1 MQNAQICLLFF
12 VFWWGTNLTCYYD
25 LGFGFACH
33 TLSSYSSHWHR
44 HPDFIEK
51 LFWLCSLPH
60 TYDCPSHGQRKS
72 SSFSFL
78 NGNFWQR
85 IHQFLVGFGNTEC
98 LESANNGPHPTA
110 KVYDA
115 AGICITPLTP
125 LSHKIGPHKHETH
138 LYEKG
143 VTWSW
148 YILSLLCP
156 LACRT
161 INRWFKYVKNGAS
174 YWLIHDKANVT
185 L

>member
-12 VFWWGTNLTCYYD
+12 VFWWGTNLTCYFD
-25 LGFGFACH
+25 LGFGFVCH

-60 TYDCPSHGQRKS
+60 TYDCPSHRQRKS
-72 SSFSFL
+72 FSLFL
-78 NGNFWQR
+78 KWK
-85 IHQFLVGFGNTEC
+85 FLTKDPPIPCWLGNTEC

-115 AGICITPLTP
+115 VGICITPLMP

-138 LYEKG
+138 PIWERHYM
-143 VTWSW
+143 
-148 YILSLLCP
+148 ILLCHISSP
-156 LACRT
+156 
-161 INRWFKYVKNGAS
+161 S
-174 YWLIHDKANVT
+174 YALWHAEQ
-185 L
+185 